1 MVFNELDPRIS
12 RALSKL
18 NFHKPT
24 LIQAE
29 AIPLALAG
37 KDILARAKTGSGKT
51 AAYCLPVIQKI
62 LNIKEA
68 SLLQCF
74 LVSLF
79 EFLRAIPESSPD
91 RAAIRSLILV
101 PTRELAEQVTKHTND
116 FLTYCSKEI
125 KVVNIANTT
134 PVQLQRP
141 ILSELPDIIVATPS
155 RALAHLDSQNIVV
168 RDTLDSLVIDEAD
181 LVLSYGYEDDVQK
194 ILTHLPKIFQ
204 CFLMSATL
212 TKNVENLKQLLL
224 RNPAILTLH
233 EEKDEINLT
242 QYCVRCS
249 EADKF
254 LLIYVILKLRLIK
267 GKCILFVNDI
277 DRCYRLKL
285 FLEQFSIKTC
295 VLNSELPLNSRYH
308 IVQEFNKGIYDY
320 IIATDESDLKA
331 DNDTDDEAIGEHDE
345 TKTSDN
351 KRDKTHL
358 RKKDKE
364 YGSSR
369 GIDFINVTAV
379 INFDFPTSAKSYT
392 HRVGRTARA
401 SQKGMSLSFV
411 VPKELVGKH
420 KFISCLSAKHD
431 EEVYARVEK
440 QQSLAG
446 ATLRPYFFD
455 MKQVEGFRYRVED
468 AMRAVTRT
476 TIKEARLK
484 DIRSEILKS
493 ETLKTHFEDN
503 PNDLKALRHDTI
515 IHPTRVQ
522 QHMKHIPP
530 YLMPK
535 IATPAANASADS
547 DQVNGESAESSEY
560 IPFRKQSTNKRYHG
574 KKLFKGKF
582 GPKKRKNDP
591 LKTFK
596 LDSTPSKRKAKNAMI
611 GYEII

>member
-1 MVFNELDPRIS
+1 
-12 RALSKL
+12 
-18 NFHKPT
+18 
-24 LIQAE
+24 E

-62 LNIKEA
+62 LTVKEA
-68 SLLQCF
+68 SLPQCF
-74 LVSLF
+74 PRIIILNTDF
-79 EFLRAIPESSPD
+79 IGFNYKAIPETSPD

-101 PTRELAEQVTKHTND
+101 PTRELAEQ
-116 FLTYCSKEI
+116 EI

-155 RALAHLDSQNIVV
+155 RALAHLESQ
-168 RDTLDSLVIDEAD
+168 
-181 LVLSYGYEDDVQK
+181 
-194 ILTHLPKIFQ
+194 
-204 CFLMSATL
+204 
-212 TKNVENLKQLLL
+212 
-224 RNPAILTLH
+224 
-233 EEKDEINLT
+233 
-242 QYCVRCS
+242 
-249 EADKF
+249 
-254 LLIYVILKLRLIK
+254 
-267 GKCILFVNDI
+267 
-277 DRCYRLKL
+277 
-285 FLEQFSIKTC
+285 
-295 VLNSELPLNSRYH
+295 
-308 IVQEFNKGIYDY
+308 
-320 IIATDESDLKA
+320 
-331 DNDTDDEAIGEHDE
+331 
-345 TKTSDN
+345 
-351 KRDKTHL
+351 RDKTHL

-379 INFDFPTSAKSYT
+379 INFDFPTSTKSYI

-411 VPKELVGKH
+411 VPKELAGKH
-420 KFISCLSAKHD
+420 KYVSCSSAKHD

-455 MKQVEGFRYRVED
+455 MKQVEGFRYRMED
-468 AMRAVTRT
+468 AMRAVTRAA
-476 TIKEARLK
+476 IKEARLK
-484 DIRSEILKS
+484 DVRSEILKS

-515 IHPTRVQ
+515 IHPTRIQ
-522 QHMKHIPP
+522 QHMKQIPP

-535 IATPAANASADS
+535 IAAPAANASTDP
-547 DQVNGESAESSEY
+547 DHINEESAKFNEY
-560 IPFRKQSTNKRYHG
+560 IPFRKKSTNERYHG
-574 KKLFKGKF
+574 KKLFKSHKF

-596 LDSTPSKRKAKNAMI
+596 FESTPSKKK
-611 GYEII
+611 

>member
-68 SLLQCF
+68 NF
-74 LVSLF
+74 VKTDF
-79 EFLRAIPESSPD
+79 IEFNYKAIPESSPD

-101 PTRELAEQVTKHTND
+101 PTRELAEQVTKHIND

-194 ILTHLPKIFQ
+194 ILTYLPKIFQ

-224 RNPAILTLH
+224 SNPAILTLH

-249 EADKF
+249 EVDKF

-411 VPKELVGKH
+411 VPKELAGKH
-420 KFISCLSAKHD
+420 KVVSCLSAKHD

-476 TIKEARLK
+476 AIKEARLK

-535 IATPAANASADS
+535 IATPAANVSADS
-547 DQVNGESAESSEY
+547 AHVNGESAESNEY
-560 IPFRKQSTNKRYHG
+560 VPFRKQSTNKRYHG

-582 GPKKRKNDP
+582 GPK
-591 LKTFK
+591 
-596 LDSTPSKRKAKNAMI
+596 
-611 GYEII
+611 

>member
-62 LNIKEA
+62 LIVKEA
-68 SLLQCF
+68 RHLDNTQHD
-74 LVSLF
+74 
-79 EFLRAIPESSPD
+79 AIPETSSD

-101 PTRELAEQVTKHTND
+101 PTRELAEQVTKHINS
-116 FLTYCSKEI
+116 FLIYCSKEI

-155 RALAHLDSQNIVV
+155 RALAHLESQNIVV

-181 LVLSYGYEDDVQK
+181 LVLSYGYEDDIQK

-212 TKNVENLKQLLL
+212 TKNVEDLKQLVL

-233 EEKDEINLT
+233 EDKDEINLT

-249 EADKF
+249 EVDKF

-320 IIATDESDLKA
+320 I
-331 DNDTDDEAIGEHDE
+331 
-345 TKTSDN
+345 TKNVN
-351 KRDKTHL
+351 KKHNKTHL

-401 SQKGMSLSFV
+401 SQQGMSLSFV
-411 VPKELVGKH
+411 VPKELAGKH
-420 KFISCLSAKHD
+420 KYVSCPSAKHD
-431 EEVYARVEK
+431 EEVYAKVEK

-455 MKQVEGFRYRVED
+455 MKQVEGFRYRMED
-468 AMRAVTRT
+468 AMRAVTRAA
-476 TIKEARLK
+476 IKEARLK
-484 DIRSEILKS
+484 DVKSEILKS
-493 ETLKTHFEDN
+493 ETLK
-503 PNDLKALRHDTI
+503 
-515 IHPTRVQ
+515 
-522 QHMKHIPP
+522 
-530 YLMPK
+530 
-535 IATPAANASADS
+535 
-547 DQVNGESAESSEY
+547 
-560 IPFRKQSTNKRYHG
+560 
-574 KKLFKGKF
+574 
-582 GPKKRKNDP
+582 
-591 LKTFK
+591 
-596 LDSTPSKRKAKNAMI
+596 
-611 GYEII
+611 

>member
-1 MVFNELDPRIS
+1 MIFNELDPRIS

-62 LNIKEA
+62 LTIKEA
-68 SLLQCF
+68 NF
-74 LVSLF
+74 VKTDF
-79 EFLRAIPESSPD
+79 IEFNYKAIPETSPD

-101 PTRELAEQVTKHTND
+101 PTRELAEQVTKHIND
-116 FLTYCSKEI
+116 FLIYCSKEI

-168 RDTLDSLVIDEAD
+168 HDTLDSLVIDEAD
-181 LVLSYGYEDDVQK
+181 LVLSYGYEVDIQK

-233 EEKDEINLT
+233 DEKDEINLT
-242 QYCVRCS
+242 QYCV
-249 EADKF
+249 
-254 LLIYVILKLRLIK
+254 
-267 GKCILFVNDI
+267 
-277 DRCYRLKL
+277 
-285 FLEQFSIKTC
+285 
-295 VLNSELPLNSRYH
+295 RYH

-320 IIATDESDLKA
+320 IVATDENDLKA
-331 DNDTDDEAIGEHDE
+331 DNDTDDETIEEHDE
-345 TKTSDN
+345 TKTSDK
-351 KRDKTHL
+351 KRDKTRL

-379 INFDFPTSAKSYT
+379 INFDFPTSAKSYI

-411 VPKELVGKH
+411 VPKELAGKH
-420 KFISCLSAKHD
+420 KIVSCPSAKHD
-431 EEVYARVEK
+431 EEVYAKVEK

-468 AMRAVTRT
+468 AMKAVTRT
-476 TIKEARLK
+476 AIKEARLK
-484 DIRSEILKS
+484 DIRSEILNS
-493 ETLKTHFEDN
+493 EILKTHFEDN

-515 IHPTRVQ
+515 IHPKRVQ
-522 QHMKHIPP
+522 QHMKHVPS

-547 DQVNGESAESSEY
+547 DPVNGESAESNEY
-560 IPFRKQSTNKRYHG
+560 IPFRKKSTNERYHG

-596 LDSTPSKRKAKNAMI
+596 LDSTPSKRKAENAMI
-611 GYEII
+611 TYEII

>member
-1 MVFNELDPRIS
+1 NTMVFNELDPRIS

-68 SLLQCF
+68 SHF
-74 LVSLF
+74 N
-79 EFLRAIPESSPD
+79 AIPETSPD

-101 PTRELAEQVTKHTND
+101 PTRELAEQVTKHIND
-116 FLTYCSKEI
+116 FLIYCSKEI

-181 LVLSYGYEDDVQK
+181 LVLSYGYEDDIQK

-212 TKNVENLKQLLL
+212 TK
-224 RNPAILTLH
+224 AILTLH

-249 EADKF
+249 EVDKF

-320 IIATDESDLKA
+320 IVATDETDLKA
-331 DNDTDDEAIGEHDE
+331 DNDTDDETIEEHDE
-345 TKTSDN
+345 TKTSDK
-351 KRDKTHL
+351 KRDKTRL

-379 INFDFPTSAKSYT
+379 INFDFPTSAKSYI

-411 VPKELVGKH
+411 VPKELAGKH
-420 KFISCLSAKHD
+420 KIVSCPSAKHD
-431 EEVYARVEK
+431 EEVYAKVEK

-468 AMRAVTRT
+468 AMKAVTRT
-476 TIKEARLK
+476 AIKEARLK
-484 DIRSEILKS
+484 DIRSEILNS

-515 IHPTRVQ
+515 IHPKRVQ
-522 QHMKHIPP
+522 QHMKHVPS

-535 IATPAANASADS
+535 IATPAANVSADS
-547 DQVNGESAESSEY
+547 DHVNGESAESNEY
-560 IPFRKQSTNKRYHG
+560 IPFRKKSTNERYHG

-596 LDSTPSKRKAKNAMI
+596 LDSTPSKRKASINMGVIFIKQ
-611 GYEII
+611 